1 MIPCCSQVRLST
13 LPPDPVIPSKK
24 PFKVELSGGK
34 RYSWCSCGLSRKQ
47 VGPLGSSAGSNP
59 VCPLM
64 GSGPPPSPSATDR
77 KKPKPA
83 AFLCHSASS
92 RRKAAPSG
100 CVDANLPTSHRS
112 ATEPTSRTSSCLPCC
127 TDTWSPDRKCRRT
140 NTD

>member
-1 MIPCCSQVRLST
+1 PFFSHGTNRSAGVVRLST

-64 GSGPPPSPSATDR
+64 GSGPPPSPSPPFCDGTH
-77 KKPKPA
+77 KQN
-83 AFLCHSASS
+83 FVVSALLLQHC
-92 RRKAAPSG
+92 PS
-100 CVDANLPTSHRS
+100 LP
-112 ATEPTSRTSSCLPCC
+112 LP
-127 TDTWSPDRKCRRT
+127 PPR
-140 NTD
+140 